1 MSEELKY
8 LPVAEPIMSNNELTY
23 ASDCVI
29 SGWVS
34 SLGKYIPRF
43 EQEFTDFCGTKYGV
57 AVGNG
62 IAVIKIVLVIMDIGP
77 RDEAVTS
84 CL

>member
-8 LPVAEPIMSNNELTY
+8 LPVAEPIMSNNELSY
-23 ASDCVI
+23 VSDCVT

-34 SLGKYIPRF
+34 SQGKYLPRF
-43 EQEFTDFCGTKYGV
+43 EQEFADNFGTKYTV

-62 IAVIKIVLVIMDIGP
+62 IAAIKIVLAILGISP

>member
-1 MSEELKY
+1 MEIKTLLSG
-8 LPVAEPIMSNNELTY
+8 NELTHL
-23 ASDCVI
+23 SDCVS

-34 SLGKYIPRF
+34 SLGKYLPRF
-43 EQEFTDFCGTKYGV
+43 EQEFADFCGTKFGV

-62 IAVIKIVLVIMDIGP
+62 IAAIKIVLVILGIGP
-77 RDEAVTS
+77 RDEAVTN